1 MNISKLL
8 RKVMVKESIKT
19 SINDVKIYS
28 NGLETSLDNKRFT
41 EASDYVSSIRNT
53 MDRVSE
59 YIESHFSEEN
69 YYDSEKHSDRAFTD
83 AERALR
89 AAKKAE
95 EKSEWLERTSA
106 QRIEEGKRLKK
117 QAEEARKEA
126 KKAQE
131 SAKKAQKAER
141 KASKQAKKAAEE
153 ADKAREAAR

>member
-1 MNISKLL
+1 
-8 RKVMVKESIKT
+8 MVKESIKT

-41 EASDYVSSIRNT
+41 EAADYVNSIRNT
-53 MDRVSE
+53 MDRISE
-59 YIESHFSEEN
+59 YIESHLSEEKD
-69 YYDSEKHSDRAFTD
+69 YDSEKYSDRAFTD

-117 QAEEARKEA
+117 QAGEASKEA
-126 KKAQE
+126 KKALE
-131 SAKKAQKAER
+131 AAKKAQKAER
-141 KASKQAKKAAEE
+141 RSAKQAKKAAEE
-153 ADKAREAAR
+153 ADRAREAAR